1 LVVVQQ
7 VFWPAPFGVLC
18 QGVIIG
24 SLTAMIAIGLCLIY
38 RASRIVSFAQAD
50 LGAVPTV
57 FTVVLITSVGLP
69 YVIALPIGIVIAV
82 VLGIALE
89 LIVIRRFAKAP
100 RLILTVATI
109 GLAQALTAVALAI
122 PGVLQRAWPGTFGH
136 KDLPATYP
144 SPFHL
149 AFEVGPVTFGGNDVI
164 AVATV
169 IVSVLA
175 VAGFLRFTAIG
186 IAVRASAEDADR
198 ALLLGIPVRR
208 VRTTVWAI
216 ASVLAFLSVFLRAG
230 VIGLPLGSVL
240 GPAVLVRALAACV
253 VGGMERLT
261 LVFAASVALGVV
273 EQAIVWDTGGSTL
286 VAPIL
291 FLVVL
296 LTLLV
301 QRRSIRART
310 LEQSHWQAV
319 TDTRPVPNELR
330 RLPEVRW
337 VARALTAASVAI
349 ACAAPLVLPESRV
362 NLLGVI
368 LIYAMV
374 AVSLVVLTGWAGQV
388 SLGQVAFLGIGAA
401 VGGWVT
407 STLHWDLAVA
417 LVIAGL
423 VGGVIAMVIG
433 LPALR
438 IRGMYLAVT
447 TLAFAQAASLYLL
460 NQGEFGWLPTG
471 RLARAP
477 VLGLVPIKT
486 EAQYYYFILTC
497 LLLVIVGVRR
507 LRVSRVGRV
516 LIGVRDNE
524 RAAQA
529 YGVNATRAKL
539 TAFAVS
545 GAIAAFAGGVF
556 VHHQQSL
563 GVQPYATEE
572 SLAVFAMVV
581 IGGLGSLPGALIGAA
596 YIEGAK
602 YFLSTEL
609 AFFTGGLGLL
619 IVLMALPGGLGG
631 AVYQLRDRYLRWVAN
646 RRNVLVP
653 SLVADARG
661 VDAARPSRS
670 GRRRARSARAVMA
683 DVWAERQQG
692 RAPLLVVKD
701 LDVRYDAVQ
710 VLFGVDFEVAEGDLV
725 ALLGTNG
732 AGKSTLLKAVSGLLE
747 PSAGAIVFDGSD
759 LTRTRA
765 EDVVVRGVVQVPGGR
780 GVFPSLTVAENMR
793 LAVWPRRKDAAYVEE
808 ATAQVLGFFP
818 VLRERWE
825 QPGGNLSGGEQQM
838 LTLGM
843 AFLSRPRLL
852 MIDELSLGL
861 APVVVEQLLE
871 IVGAIRARGTAII
884 LVEQSVNVAL
894 RLADNAYFLEKGE
907 VRFHGPTRHLLDRP
921 DILRAVFLGDA
932 STTPVDRD
940 VPDRRAPDS
949 SVPDRGVP
957 DHAGDA
963 VLEAIGLTRSF
974 GGVRALS
981 DATFSVKRGEI
992 LGVIGP
998 NGAGK
1003 TTLFDLLS
1011 GYLPPD
1017 HGRLW
1022 LEGRDITRVA
1032 PDARAWLGLGR
1043 SFQDARLFAGLTV
1056 AETIALALERQVEV
1070 RDPFAIAAGLPG
1082 VRQSQAVVARR
1093 AAELI
1098 ELVGLGAFRAK
1109 FIRELSTGTRRLVD
1123 LCCLLA
1129 HEPVVMLL
1137 DEPSAGIAQR
1147 EAEALAPM
1155 LVGLRDAIGAT
1166 MIVIEHDMPLV
1177 TAIADELLA
1186 LDLGEIVTR
1195 GPAEQVLHHP
1205 RVVASYL
1212 GTSVPVTLP

>member
-1 LVVVQQ
+1 
-7 VFWPAPFGVLC
+7 
-18 QGVIIG
+18 
-24 SLTAMIAIGLCLIY
+24 
-38 RASRIVSFAQAD
+38 
-50 LGAVPTV
+50 
-57 FTVVLITSVGLP
+57 
-69 YVIALPIGIVIAV
+69 
-82 VLGIALE
+82 
-89 LIVIRRFAKAP
+89 
-100 RLILTVATI
+100 
-109 GLAQALTAVALAI
+109 
-122 PGVLQRAWPGTFGH
+122 
-136 KDLPATYP
+136 
-144 SPFHL
+144 
-149 AFEVGPVTFGGNDVI
+149 
-164 AVATV
+164 
-169 IVSVLA
+169 
-175 VAGFLRFTAIG
+175 
-186 IAVRASAEDADR
+186 
-198 ALLLGIPVRR
+198 
-208 VRTTVWAI
+208 
-216 ASVLAFLSVFLRAG
+216 
-230 VIGLPLGSVL
+230 
-240 GPAVLVRALAACV
+240 
-253 VGGMERLT
+253 
-261 LVFAASVALGVV
+261 
-273 EQAIVWDTGGSTL
+273 
-286 VAPIL
+286 
-291 FLVVL
+291 
-296 LTLLV
+296 
-301 QRRSIRART
+301 
-310 LEQSHWQAV
+310 
-319 TDTRPVPNELR
+319 
-330 RLPEVRW
+330 
-337 VARALTAASVAI
+337 
-349 ACAAPLVLPESRV
+349 
-362 NLLGVI
+362 
-368 LIYAMV
+368 
-374 AVSLVVLTGWAGQV
+374 
-388 SLGQVAFLGIGAA
+388 
-401 VGGWVT
+401 
-407 STLHWDLAVA
+407 
-417 LVIAGL
+417 
-423 VGGVIAMVIG
+423 
-433 LPALR
+433 
-438 IRGMYLAVT
+438 
-447 TLAFAQAASLYLL
+447 
-460 NQGEFGWLPTG
+460 
-471 RLARAP
+471 
-477 VLGLVPIKT
+477 
-486 EAQYYYFILTC
+486 
-497 LLLVIVGVRR
+497 
-507 LRVSRVGRV
+507 
-516 LIGVRDNE
+516 
-524 RAAQA
+524 
-529 YGVNATRAKL
+529 
-539 TAFAVS
+539 
-545 GAIAAFAGGVF
+545 
-556 VHHQQSL
+556 
-563 GVQPYATEE
+563 
-572 SLAVFAMVV
+572 
-581 IGGLGSLPGALIGAA
+581 
-596 YIEGAK
+596 
-602 YFLSTEL
+602 
-609 AFFTGGLGLL
+609 
-619 IVLMALPGGLGG
+619 
-631 AVYQLRDRYLRWVAN
+631 
-646 RRNVLVP
+646 
-653 SLVADARG
+653 
-661 VDAARPSRS
+661 
-670 GRRRARSARAVMA
+670 
-683 DVWAERQQG
+683 
-692 RAPLLVVKD
+692 
-701 LDVRYDAVQ
+701 
-710 VLFGVDFEVAEGDLV
+710 
-725 ALLGTNG
+725 
-732 AGKSTLLKAVSGLLE
+732 
-747 PSAGAIVFDGSD
+747 
-759 LTRTRA
+759 
-765 EDVVVRGVVQVPGGR
+765 
-780 GVFPSLTVAENMR
+780 
-793 LAVWPRRKDAAYVEE
+793 VWPRRKDATYVEE

-940 VPDRRAPDS
+940 VPDRRVPDS

-1186 LDLGEIVTR
+1186 LDLGEVVTR

-1212 GTSVPVTLP
+1212 GTSAPVTLP